1 MSGRNPPPSER
12 REALEPKHLRTCVG
26 CRVRAPKGQLLRLV
40 AGTRGVSIDPPMVQ
54 PGRGAYIHSTE
65 ECAGDAIRSGALA
78 RALRVG
84 IEREEASNLLREI
97 SRYLQGQE
105 LIEKT

>member
-1 MSGRNPPPSER
+1 MSGRSPPPSER

-26 CRVRAPKGQLLRLV
+26 CRLSAPKGQLLRLV
-40 AGTRGVSIDPPMVQ
+40 AGTRGVSIDPAMRQ
-54 PGRGAYIHSTE
+54 PGRGAYIHRTE
-65 ECAGDAIRSGALA
+65 GCATEAIRRGALA

-97 SRYLQGQE
+97 LGYLQGRE